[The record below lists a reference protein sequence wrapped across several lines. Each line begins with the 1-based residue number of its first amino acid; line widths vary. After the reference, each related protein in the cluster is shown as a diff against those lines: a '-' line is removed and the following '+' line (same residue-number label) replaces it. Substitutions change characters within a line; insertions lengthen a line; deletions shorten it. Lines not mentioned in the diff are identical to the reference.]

1 MWNIAKSRPVF
12 SGAFPKVLA
21 ATKARVK
28 APWLMVLFSIAL
40 AGCGAGG
47 SQTSPSGP
55 FTGTWSGTF
64 GAGIPMSLTLAQD
77 GSTVAGLATITLPSG
92 TSSQSVSG
100 TASGNTATVSI
111 TSGGS
116 TLVSNGTFTLT
127 GSTLST
133 LWLGSNGAPITGT
146 LTATTTPAPVATP
159 ASGTFDGTY
168 DFSFMHTNAG
178 AADST
183 VVLNRFFI
191 VTNGR
196 ISASDG
202 TLSGTVTPI
211 GTGSLSGTATFV
223 GPCPINNGLADYT
236 GTINAG
242 GGLKA
247 GGGSYTCR
255 IGGISRSWRAY
266 NGS

>member
-1 MWNIAKSRPVF
+1 VWNVTRSRTFF
-12 SGAFPKVLA
+12 SGALPKALA
-21 ATKARVK
+21 ATKALVR
-28 APWLMVLFSIAL
+28 APWLMVMFTIAL

-47 SQTSPSGP
+47 SPTSPSNP

-77 GSTVAGLATITLPSG
+77 GSTVAGLATITLSSG

-100 TASGNTATVSI
+100 TASGNTATVSF
-111 TSGGS
+111 TSGGN
-116 TLVSNGTFTLT
+116 TLVSNATLT
-127 GSTLST
+127 LSGSTLSMG
-133 LWLGSNGAPITGT
+133 WPGSNGTPITGT
-146 LTATTTPAPVATP
+146 LTATTSAPVPAP

-178 AADST
+178 APDST

-202 TLSGTVTPI
+202 TLSGSATPI
-211 GTGSLSGTATFV
+211 GSGSFSGTATFV
-223 GPCPINNGLADYT
+223 GPCPINNGLADYS

-242 GGLKA
+242 GGLKT
-247 GGGSYTCR
+247 GLGSYTCR